1 MLRDMHVLIKEKTR
15 MDKTYTF
22 GIENP
27 DGQLKFQEDM
37 QKLKKEFEAVDIRCD
52 VATCRPL
59 CVPVHSGC
67 VFCSRVDCSV
77 SQCLWEGGPMRRP
90 VQKKTIITTNNVAL
104 VLKYGTKDKA
114 YPHRYPNAPEPTHL
128 CTPNGPR
135 RCHFVNRHHET
146 HQGGVPPEV
155 CPYPAGLAFDIAM
168 TINEAWRRQY
178 GMGARCRE
186 TNSHSWLHVRGRSPS
201 RLI

>member
-1 MLRDMHVLIKEKTR
+1 MGQTAESKKANKMLRDMHVLIKEKTR

-37 QKLKKEFEAVDIRCD
+37 QKLKKEFEAVDI
-52 VATCRPL
+52 
-59 CVPVHSGC
+59 
-67 VFCSRVDCSV
+67 SV

-178 GMGARCRE
+178 GMVTGSRFCEWTTIQA
-186 TNSHSWLHVRGRSPS
+186 SRGGD
-201 RLI
+201 